1 MSISVGDRLPSV
13 QLHDGSPKTTV
24 DSASLFAEGRG
35 IVFAVPGA
43 FTPGCSKTHLPGYI
57 ADADKYAAKGI
68 DGIVCLAVNDA
79 FVMAAWGEAQ
89 GADGK
94 VRMLADP
101 SAEFARAIGLEVDA
115 SGALGGVRSKRY
127 AMVIENGVVTHL
139 EVEPGGFGL
148 TCSLSASLLERL

>member
-1 MSISVGDRLPSV
+1 MAISVGDRLPSV
-13 QLHDGSPKTTV
+13 QLHEGSPKSQV

-79 FVMAAWGEAQ
+79 FVMAAWGAAHDA
-89 GADGK
+89 GDK

-101 SAEFARAIGLEVDA
+101 AAEFAKAAGLDVDA
-115 SGALGGVRSKRY
+115 TGALGGVRSKRY
-127 AMVIENGVVTHL
+127 AMIIENGVVTHL

-148 TCSLSASLLERL
+148 TCSLSESLLSHL